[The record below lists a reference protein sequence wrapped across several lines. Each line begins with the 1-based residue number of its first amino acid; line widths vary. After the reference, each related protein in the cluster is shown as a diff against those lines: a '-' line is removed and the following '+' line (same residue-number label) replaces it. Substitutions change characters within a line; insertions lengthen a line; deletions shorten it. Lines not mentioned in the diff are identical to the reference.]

1 MPALLLRL
9 PLYCARISRRLGLLG
24 RFSVLSLVSL
34 AAIGFALAHFVGNGI
49 HDRALASSAEE
60 AELVT
65 RFGITPQISGTDLRT
80 GLSPEAVDSLDQLL
94 HAGFTTHPVEEI
106 RIWNADDRVVYS
118 DHTALIG
125 RQWSSGGDWLHA
137 ALGGRTVTRVAEVA
151 DSRGRSH
158 KAIQVFVPLR
168 YEGPGSPPA
177 GAFEVRLEYAP
188 VAAAI
193 EADSN
198 RVLLLLAA
206 ALLVLWAVLFRIVAG
221 ASRRLRRQAADN
233 EHQARHDGLTGLFN
247 RTSFYEHVNARIT
260 SAARSGGLAAVMIV
274 DLDRFKEVNDTLGH
288 HSGDL
293 LLQQAA
299 ERLERVLRG
308 GDALARLGGDEFAI
322 LLPDVESQE
331 FPSEVAAR
339 MCATLE
345 EPFVLNELTVHLEA
359 SVGIALYPEHGSD
372 VETLMQRA
380 DVAMYVAKASTAS
393 HELYAVAHDRHS
405 PGRLAMLGELRQAL
419 EHDQF
424 ALHYQPKASLRTGRV
439 DGVEALVRWFHPE
452 RGLVPPDDFIPLA
465 EQTGVIKPLT
475 AWVINEAL
483 RQCAEWRLAG
493 IDLQVAVNLSMRNL
507 LDAHLPESIGAMLR
521 SHELPPTSLELEITE
536 STIVA
541 DQVRALD
548 VLSRL
553 NGMGIALSVDDF
565 GTGYSSL
572 AYLKDL
578 PVRELKIDR
587 KFVNNMTE
595 GGDDAFIVRSTIDL
609 GRNLG
614 LQVVAEGVETAA
626 VWDQLTKLGCDE
638 AQGFYLS
645 RPVPAQQLTD
655 WLVERRGSVTADGQE
670 FVPVL

>member
-1 MPALLLRL
+1 MQSLLSRL
-9 PLYCARISRRLGLLG
+9 ASHFAGFGRRLGLLG

-34 AAIGFALAHFVGNGI
+34 AVIGLVLAHFVGNGI
-49 HDRALASSAEE
+49 HNRALASSAQE

-65 RFGITPQISGTDLRT
+65 RFGITPQISGTDLRN
-80 GLSPEAVDSLDQLL
+80 GLSPEAINSLDQLL
-94 HAGFTTHPVEEI
+94 HAGFTSHPVEEI
-106 RIWNADDRVVYS
+106 RIWNADERVVYS

-125 RQWSSGGDWLHA
+125 RRWNSSGDWLHA
-137 ALGGRTVTRVAEVA
+137 ALGGRTVTRIANVA
-151 DSRGRSH
+151 DGQGGSH

-168 YEGPGSPPA
+168 YQGPSSPPA

-193 EADSN
+193 DADTN
-198 RVLLLLAA
+198 RVLLILAV

-221 ASRRLRRQAADN
+221 ASRRLRRHAAEN
-233 EHQARHDGLTGLFN
+233 EHRARHDGLTGLFN
-247 RTSFYEHVNARIT
+247 RTSFYEHVNVAIS
-260 SAARSGGLAAVMIV
+260 SAARSDGLAAVMIV

-293 LLQQAA
+293 LLQHAA

-308 GDALARLGGDEFAI
+308 EDALARLGGDEFAI
-322 LLPDVESQE
+322 LLPDVQSEE
-331 FPSEVAAR
+331 LASEVAAR
-339 MCATLE
+339 LCATLE
-345 EPFVLNELTVHLEA
+345 APFVLNELTVHLEA
-359 SVGIALYPEHGSD
+359 SVGIAMYPAHGSD

-380 DVAMYVAKASTAS
+380 DVAMYVAKASTAT
-393 HELYAVAHDRHS
+393 HELYAVEHDRHS

-424 ALHYQPKASLRTGRV
+424 ELHYQP
-439 DGVEALVRWFHPE
+439 EALVRWNHPE

-475 AWVINEAL
+475 AWVIDEAL
-483 RQCAEWRLAG
+483 RQCAEWRRDG
-493 IDLQVAVNLSMRNL
+493 IDIQVAVNLSVRNL
-507 LDAHLPESIGAMLR
+507 LDAHLPESIAAMLHR
-521 SHELPPTSLELEITE
+521 HELPPASLELEITE

-553 NGMGIALSVDDF
+553 NGMGIGLSVDDF

-626 VWDQLTKLGCDE
+626 VWDQLTRLGCDE

-645 RPVPAQQLTD
+645 RPVPAQELTD
-655 WLVERRGSVTADGQE
+655 WLLERRGSNTPGGKDY
-670 FVPVL
+670 VPAL